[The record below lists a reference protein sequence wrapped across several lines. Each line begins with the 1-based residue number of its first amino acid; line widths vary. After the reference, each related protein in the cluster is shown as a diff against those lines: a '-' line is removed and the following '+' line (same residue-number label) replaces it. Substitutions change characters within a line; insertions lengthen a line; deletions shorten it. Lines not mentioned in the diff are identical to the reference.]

1 MSLDPNRIFDPDPAI
16 RNIAGELYRQVKDLP
31 LISPHGHVN
40 PRLLAENQ
48 PFPDPAEL
56 IIIPDHYIFRL
67 LYSQGIAL
75 EALGVPTLDGSPVES
90 DHRKIWQIF
99 ADNFYLF
106 AGTPTGI
113 WVSQELEEVFGITE
127 KLDGRNAT
135 AIYDTIQT
143 KLGTP
148 EFLPRALFEQFNLEV
163 LTTTEAASDT
173 LQYHRQIRES
183 DWTGRVVP
191 CFRPD
196 TAIDIASPS
205 WKKEIGAL
213 GELAGAEITTYQKFI
228 RVLEERRAAFKAMGA
243 TSTDQGIESPYT
255 QRLSTQEASAIF
267 QRALTG
273 QADQKD
279 ARSFIAHMLM
289 EMARMSTEDGLVMQL
304 HPGSLRNHNRTIFE
318 KFGLDKG
325 CDIPV
330 QTEYTRNLAELLNQY
345 GNDPRLT
352 LVVFTLDETAYS
364 RELAPLAGHYP
375 AMRLGASWWFN
386 DSLQGMMRFR
396 EMVTETASVYN
407 TVGFTDDTRAFPSIP
422 ARHDLS
428 RRIDANFLAGLVA
441 RHVIDLEDASRMIRA
456 LAYDLPKKTYK
467 LDLAQ
472 NE

>member
-127 KLDGRNAT
+127 KLDSRNAT

-191 CFRPD
+191 
-196 TAIDIASPS
+196 
-205 WKKEIGAL
+205 
-213 GELAGAEITTYQKFI
+213 
-228 RVLEERRAAFKAMGA
+228 
-243 TSTDQGIESPYT
+243 
-255 QRLSTQEASAIF
+255 
-267 QRALTG
+267 
-273 QADQKD
+273 
-279 ARSFIAHMLM
+279 
-289 EMARMSTEDGLVMQL
+289 
-304 HPGSLRNHNRTIFE
+304 
-318 KFGLDKG
+318 
-325 CDIPV
+325 
-330 QTEYTRNLAELLNQY
+330 
-345 GNDPRLT
+345 
-352 LVVFTLDETAYS
+352 
-364 RELAPLAGHYP
+364 
-375 AMRLGASWWFN
+375 
-386 DSLQGMMRFR
+386 
-396 EMVTETASVYN
+396 
-407 TVGFTDDTRAFPSIP
+407 
-422 ARHDLS
+422 
-428 RRIDANFLAGLVA
+428 
-441 RHVIDLEDASRMIRA
+441 
-456 LAYDLPKKTYK
+456 
-467 LDLAQ
+467 
-472 NE
+472 